1 MAALLVGLQSA
12 VPAGLVLLLQRV
24 LDRGLIDRDPEV
36 LLAVP
41 LGLVALYALQ
51 GGADFARGMI
61 TRRVAWAVVTALR
74 GQVMEA
80 LLRQELLF
88 HLQHSPAALATRVNN
103 DVESVQYAVSAVVSA
118 VQRPLTVLGLL
129 LAAARMEP
137 GLTALAA
144 LGLPLLLL
152 PVGALQRRLRA
163 AARARNDQLGE
174 LNAAAVELL
183 GGVRTLQ
190 DNGAEAIAAER
201 FAAHSRAQERRELAA
216 HAARLLPGPVVEL
229 STALGIA
236 ALIGLGGQRVLAG
249 AMEPGALVAFL
260 VALGLLVKPLK
271 GLVEVSSLMSRAI
284 AGAEAVYALIDRRP
298 ATASAGGGPVGPRP
312 RVEARGLS
320 FAYGGQPVLHD
331 VHLELRPGRRVGL
344 VGASGAG
351 KTTLLRL
358 LMGHLEPAAGAVLI
372 DGQPLASR
380 SLAAYRGRVAVVA
393 ADDLLLDADVSANL
407 RLGRPEAPEGELRA
421 AAEAA
426 GAAPFIAALPQGWAT
441 RLGHAGCRLSAGQR
455 QRLFLARALVKDAGV
470 LLLDEPTSHLDAESE
485 AALHA
490 VIDRLSADRAVLH
503 VSHRLHTLQSC
514 DELIVLEAG
523 RVVERGPH
531 AALLAL
537 GGAYAA
543 LWRSSGASET
553 AAPRP
558 PQPHR
563 GAPHAAAPHP

>member
-1 MAALLVGLQSA
+1 MGLQSA

-24 LDRGLIDRDPEV
+24 LDRGLIERDPQV
-36 LLAVP
+36 LLSVP

-61 TRRVAWAVVTALR
+61 TRRVSWAVITALR
-74 GQVMEA
+74 NDVMRA
-80 LLRQELLF
+80 LLRQELQF

-144 LGLPLLLL
+144 LGLPVLLV

-163 AARARNDQLGE
+163 AARARNDQLGA

-183 GGVRTLQ
+183 GGVRTVQ

-201 FAAHSRAQERRELAA
+201 FAAHSAAQQERELAA

-236 ALIGLGGQRVLAG
+236 ALIGVGGQRVLAG

-271 GLVEVSSLMSRAI
+271 GLVEVSSLMSRAL
-284 AGAEAVYALIDRRP
+284 AGAEAVYALIDRQP
-298 ATASAGGGPVGPRP
+298 AGVEAGDGPVGPRP
-312 RVEARGLS
+312 SLRARGLC
-320 FAYGGQPVLHD
+320 FAYGDKIVLQD
-331 VHLELRPGRRVGL
+331 VDLDLSPGRRVGL
-344 VGASGAG
+344 VGPSGAG

-358 LMGHLEPAAGAVLI
+358 LMRHLEPTAGALLI
-372 DGQPLASR
+372 DGAPAASR
-380 SLAAYRGRVAVVA
+380 SLRAFRARAAVVA
-393 ADDLLLDADVSANL
+393 ADDLLLDADVATNL
-407 RLGRPEAPEGELRA
+407 RLGRPEATEAELQA
-421 AAEAA
+421 AALAT
-426 GAAPFIAALPQGWAT
+426 GAADFIAALPEGWAT

-455 QRLFLARALVKDAGV
+455 QRLFLARALVKDAGL

-485 AALHA
+485 AALQR
-490 VIDRLSADRAVLH
+490 VIDHLSVERAVLQ
-503 VSHRLHTLQSC
+503 VSHRLHTLQGC

-523 RVVERGPH
+523 RVVERGRH
-531 AALLAL
+531 AALLAQ
-537 GGAYAA
+537 GGVYAA
-543 LWRSSGASET
+543 LWRSGT
-553 AAPRP
+553 AAEPRP
-558 PQPHR
+558 PTPSPT
-563 GAPHAAAPHP
+563 GAPDEPD

>member
-1 MAALLVGLQSA
+1 MGLQSA

-41 LGLVALYALQ
+41 LGLVALYAVQ

-137 GLTALAA
+137 RLTALAA

-201 FAAHSRAQERRELAA
+201 FAAHSRAQEQRELAA

-298 ATASAGGGPVGPRP
+298 ATASGGAGPVGPRP

-358 LMGHLEPAAGAVLI
+358 LMGHLEPSAGAVLI

-407 RLGRPEAPEGELRA
+407 RLGRPEAPEGVLRA

-485 AALHA
+485 AALHE

-531 AALLAL
+531 AALLAQ

-553 AAPRP
+553 AAPLP
-558 PQPHR
+558 PPPHR
-563 GAPHAAAPHP
+563 GAPHAAAPQP